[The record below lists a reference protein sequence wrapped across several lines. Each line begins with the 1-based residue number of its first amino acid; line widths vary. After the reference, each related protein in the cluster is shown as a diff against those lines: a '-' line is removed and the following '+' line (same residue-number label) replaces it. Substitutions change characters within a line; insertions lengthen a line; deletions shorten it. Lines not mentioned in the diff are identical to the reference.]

1 MLVKAEIALRGNSK
15 RLHQIVEETN
25 AMMMVAM
32 VINPIIVIIV
42 VDIVIRKM
50 EIIGRINLLATK
62 TRMSENARNVATP
75 TYCSD
80 H

>member
-25 AMMMVAM
+25 AMMMVAV
-32 VINPIIVIIV
+32 VINAIIVIIV
-42 VDIVIRKM
+42 SDIVIHRM

-62 TRMSENARNVATP
+62 TRMSENARNVATA

>member
-1 MLVKAEIALRGNSK
+1 M
-15 RLHQIVEETN
+15 HQIVEETN
-25 AMMMVAM
+25 AMMMVAV
-32 VINPIIVIIV
+32 VINAIIVIIV
-42 VDIVIRKM
+42 SDIVIHRM

-62 TRMSENARNVATP
+62 TRMSENARNVATA

>member
-1 MLVKAEIALRGNSK
+1 
-15 RLHQIVEETN
+15 
-25 AMMMVAM
+25 MMMVAV

-75 TYCSD
+75 IYCS
-80 H
+80 HH

>member
-1 MLVKAEIALRGNSK
+1 M
-15 RLHQIVEETN
+15 HQIVEETN
-25 AMMMVAM
+25 AMMMVAV
-32 VINPIIVIIV
+32 VINAIIVIIV
-42 VDIVIRKM
+42 SDIVIHRM

-75 TYCSD
+75 TCCSD